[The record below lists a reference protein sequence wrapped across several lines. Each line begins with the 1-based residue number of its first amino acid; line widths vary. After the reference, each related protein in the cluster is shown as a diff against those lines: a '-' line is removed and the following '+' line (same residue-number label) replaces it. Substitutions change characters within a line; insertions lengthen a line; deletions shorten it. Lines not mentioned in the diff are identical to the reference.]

1 MGSTFRDVAPTQ
13 VEILDWTCVF
23 SFLFTSH
30 LFAMKNYFRFLGLL
44 GASLGTITIA
54 QAQTP
59 LDGLMMPKG
68 EICIALQYD
77 QVTWDRYWEGS
88 TIRVNQNI
96 GTFTRQTD
104 MPMIVGGITDK
115 VNVILSLPY
124 VKTGASAGQ
133 MAGVQGIQDF
143 GISVKA
149 LLLEKSIGKGKLTGF
164 SNLSFSTPASN
175 YLSDYMPFS
184 LGFGAKELGIRAI
197 GKYELDKG
205 AYLRVSYSFL
215 NRGIT
220 EAERDFYYADGSFY
234 TSKMDVPNALLGQVT
249 VGSWMMKKKLR
260 VEASLTTFQSTSGD
274 DIQVYSMPQPT
285 NKVDFDRIEGFAQYY
300 FRTNGG
306 LGLIASYQ
314 QAISGRNMGQFS
326 GYGFGLTYQFKAL
339 Q

>member
-1 MGSTFRDVAPTQ
+1 
-13 VEILDWTCVF
+13 
-23 SFLFTSH
+23 
-30 LFAMKNYFRFLGLL
+30 MKNYFRFLGLL
-44 GASLGTITIA
+44 CASLGIITIA
-54 QAQTP
+54 HAQTP

-96 GTFTRQTD
+96 GTFTRQMG

-124 VKTGASAGQ
+124 VKTAASAGQ
-133 MAGVQGIQDF
+133 MAGVQGIQDL

-149 LLLEKSIGKGKLTGF
+149 LFLEKTIGKGKLTGF

-184 LGFGAKELGIRAI
+184 LGLGANELGIRAI
-197 GKYELDKG
+197 GKYELNKG
-205 AYLRVSYSFL
+205 PYVRASYAYL
-215 NRGIT
+215 NKGPT
-220 EAERDFYYADGSFY
+220 NAEREYYYANGSVY
-234 TSKMDVPNALLGQVT
+234 SSTMNVPDAFQSQLTL
-249 VGSWMMKKKLR
+249 GSWLFNYRLR
-260 VEASLTTFQSTSGD
+260 VEASLTTIRSASGD
-274 DIQVYSMPQPT
+274 DIRTYCMPLPT

-300 FRTNGG
+300 FKSGGKG

-326 GYGFGLTYQFKAL
+326 GYGLGITYQFKAF
-339 Q
+339 